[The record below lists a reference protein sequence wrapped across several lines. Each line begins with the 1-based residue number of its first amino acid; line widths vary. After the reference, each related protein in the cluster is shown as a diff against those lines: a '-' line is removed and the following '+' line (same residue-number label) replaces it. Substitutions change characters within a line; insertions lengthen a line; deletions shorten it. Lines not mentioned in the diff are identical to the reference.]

1 MNKFGI
7 VTKCEKD
14 FAFVRITR
22 DSMCGDNCGS
32 CNLCGNKNIEI
43 KAINSKGA
51 KPSDRVEMDMPEKS
65 GFSASFLAYGMPMLI
80 LIAGI
85 IIGAVLGYAEI
96 FGVISI
102 GIIVLW
108 YIILMVLEKNKKY
121 AQGLTPE
128 IIKIVRDGKK
138 A

>member
-51 KPSDRVEMDMPEKS
+51 KPGDRVEMNMPEQS
-65 GFSASFLAYGMPMLI
+65 GFSASLLAYGMPMLI

-85 IIGAVLGYAEI
+85 IVGAVLGYAEL
-96 FGVISI
+96 FGVISLGVI
-102 GIIVLW
+102 ALW
-108 YIILMVLEKNKKY
+108 YIFLMVLEKNKKY
-121 AQGLTPE
+121 AQRLTPE
-128 IIKIVRDGKK
+128 IVKIVKEG
-138 A
+138 